1 MIDLL
6 HAYIPA
12 TRLLSKYDLDITTL
26 PERDDNE
33 GKEPK
38 VMYYEL
44 IVSNVKE
51 TKPLCL
57 VSIIGP
63 ATPL

>member
-1 MIDLL
+1 MIELA
-6 HAYIPA
+6 HAFIPA

-26 PERDDNE
+26 PERDDDG
-33 GKEPK
+33 GKGPK

-44 IVSNVKE
+44 IVSNANE
-51 TKPLCL
+51 TALFG
-57 VSIIGP
+57 IWIGP